1 MRVVGEPLRF
11 VFPSVLFACALVVSG
26 CDDASHCY
34 DCGGFPGPYADPTS
48 PENQIQNLETSYKN
62 RDCQGYGRLLAPEFT
77 FHFQPYDANT
87 IGMTFWSHD
96 PDSAGTCALFK
107 SGEVSEIR
115 ISLLNLVPDSIDAS
129 PPVDSLKIRISTVDL
144 QVDQTDGVT
153 WVVTDQQDLFFR
165 KGLTA
170 NGENPNYWWIYEW
183 DDLPTLSA
191 PAIAVRSIT
200 WGSLKARY

>member
-1 MRVVGEPLRF
+1 
-11 VFPSVLFACALVVSG
+11 
-26 CDDASHCY
+26 
-34 DCGGFPGPYADPTS
+34 
-48 PENQIQNLETSYKN
+48 
-62 RDCQGYGRLLAPEFT
+62 
-77 FHFQPYDANT
+77 
-87 IGMTFWSHD
+87 
-96 PDSAGTCALFK
+96 
-107 SGEVSEIR
+107 
-115 ISLLNLVPDSIDAS
+115 LVPDSIDAS